1 MNNYENK
8 KTGFFKNNP
17 VLGLSLGLTTALAVT
32 TSLTSAVGMGIVM
45 MLLLY
50 VTSIVCGIVKKLVSD
65 TFTLPVNLVIIAF
78 LVKLTE
84 LLVMAY
90 APTISD
96 GVGIFLPLLVS
107 SSLLLFGAGTFN
119 KEEESVGNL
128 LGVSIK
134 AGLSY
139 FFAIVL
145 VALIREI
152 LGTGGISFVDPFS
165 GTQVFSFTLIPTD
178 YVLNLFVQPAGALLV
193 VGLVAALFAAIGNV
207 KKTAVKGGK

>member
-50 VTSIVCGIVKKLVSD
+50 VTSIVCGLVKKIVSD
-65 TFTLPVNLVIIAF
+65 TFVLPVNLVIIAF

-90 APTISD
+90 APIISD

-119 KEEESVGNL
+119 NEEDRVGNL
-128 LGVSIK
+128 LGVSVRS
-134 AGLSY
+134 GLAY

-152 LGTGGISFVDPFS
+152 LGTGAISFVDPFS
-165 GTQVFSFTLIPTD
+165 GIQLFSFTFIPTD

-193 VGLVAALFAAIGNV
+193 VGLVAALFAAIGNI
-207 KKTAVKGGK
+207 KKAAVKGGK

>member
-1 MNNYENK
+1 MNKYENK
-8 KTGFFKNNP
+8 KPGFFKNNP

-32 TSLTSAVGMGIVM
+32 TSLTSAVGMGIIV

-50 VTSIVCGIVKKLVSD
+50 VTSILCGIVKKGVSEA
-65 TFTLPVNLVIIAF
+65 FVLPVNLVIIAF

-128 LGVSIK
+128 LGVSVK

-139 FFAIVL
+139 FVAIVL

-152 LGTGGISFVDPFS
+152 LGTGGIKFLDPFS
-165 GTQVFSFTLIPTD
+165 GNQLFSFTLIKAD
-178 YVLNLFVQPAGALLV
+178 YILNLFVQPAGALLV
-193 VGLVAALFAAIGNV
+193 VGLVAALFAAIGNA

>member
-8 KTGFFKNNP
+8 KPGFFKNNP

-32 TSLTSAVGMGIVM
+32 TSLTSAVGMGIIM

-50 VTSIVCGIVKKLVSD
+50 VTSILCGIVKKGVSEA
-65 TFTLPVNLVIIAF
+65 FALPVNLIIIAS
-78 LVKLTE
+78 LVKLAE
-84 LLVMAY
+84 LLAMAY
-90 APTISD
+90 APTISK

-107 SSLLLFGAGTFN
+107 SSLLLFGAGTFD
-119 KEEESVGNL
+119 KEEDRVGNQ
-128 LGVSIK
+128 LGISVK

-165 GTQVFSFTLIPTD
+165 GTQLFSYTLIPTD

-193 VGLVAALFAAIGNV
+193 VGVVAAVFAAIGNV

>member
-1 MNNYENK
+1 MNNYENN
-8 KTGFFKNNP
+8 KTGIFKNNP

-32 TSLTSAVGMGIVM
+32 TSLTSAVGMGIIM

-50 VTSIVCGIVKKLVSD
+50 FTSIICGIVKKGISD
-65 TFTLPVNLVIIAF
+65 AFVLPVNLVIIAS

-96 GVGIFLPLLVS
+96 GAGIFLPLLVS
-107 SSLLLFGAGTFN
+107 SSLLLSGAGTFN
-119 KEEESVGNL
+119 KEEDRVGNL
-128 LGVSIK
+128 LGESVK
-134 AGLSY
+134 AGLAY

-145 VALIREI
+145 VALVREI

-165 GTQVFSFTLIPTD
+165 GTKLFGFTLIPTD

>member
-1 MNNYENK
+1 MNNYENT

-32 TSLTSAVGMGIVM
+32 TSLTSAVGMGIIM

-50 VTSIVCGIVKKLVSD
+50 VTSIVCGLVKKIVSD
-65 TFTLPVNLVIIAF
+65 TFTLPVNFIIIAF
-78 LVKLTE
+78 LVKLAE

-90 APTISD
+90 APTIAD

-119 KEEESVGNL
+119 KEEERVGNL
-128 LGVSIK
+128 LGVSVRS
-134 AGLSY
+134 GLAY

-145 VALIREI
+145 VAVIREI

-165 GTQVFSFTLIPTD
+165 GTQLFNFTLIPTD

-193 VGLVAALFAAIGNV
+193 VGLVAALFTAIGNV
-207 KKTAVKGGK
+207 KKAAVKGGK